1 MIKSWVKITD
11 KSVTLN
17 GQMMDF
23 PSYGNALLTEIYRSK
38 VKDYPKFF
46 KMDALCK
53 LGFLGSE
60 LVIQD
65 ENTNRF
71 VPREDRA
78 VILFNRSGS
87 LNADVNFQATLQ
99 PDDFFPSPALFVY
112 TLPNIITGEIAIRN
126 KYLGETSFYVLEKK
140 DSETIASQIVA
151 SFQDNITKSVIG
163 GWVDCVDENNFE
175 AVMFLCYRDEENKL
189 HEEIK
194 NILSK

>member
-1 MIKSWVKITD
+1 MIKSWIKITD
-11 KSVTLN
+11 KSVSLN
-17 GQMMDF
+17 GKMMDF
-23 PSYGNALLTEIYRSK
+23 HSSGNALLAEIYRNK

-65 ENTNRF
+65 EKTDRF

-126 KYLGETSFYVLEKK
+126 KYLGETSFYVLEEK
-140 DSETIASQIVA
+140 DSETIASQIVN
-151 SFQDNITKSVIG
+151 SFQDNITNSVIG
-163 GWVDCVDENNFE
+163 GWVDCIDENNFE
-175 AVMFLCYRDEENKL
+175 AVMFLCYKDENDTL
-189 HEEIK
+189 YEEIK